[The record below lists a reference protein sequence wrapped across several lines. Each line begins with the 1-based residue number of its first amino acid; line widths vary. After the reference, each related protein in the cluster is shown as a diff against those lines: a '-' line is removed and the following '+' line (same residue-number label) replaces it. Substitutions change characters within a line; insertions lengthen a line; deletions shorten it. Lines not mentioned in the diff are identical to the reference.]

1 MKYPSQE
8 LPFKDIIENNAWQN
22 DDVFAMQR
30 LAGLNTMSL
39 RKMTIEGRKKAQ
51 DSYASISVYPPVSLL
66 NCTESD
72 SMTVIPNMCLDY
84 KKDHMNKTYDWDAA
98 MRRASGKESTFEEVN
113 FISIPEN
120 I

>member
-39 RKMTIEGRKKAQ
+39 RKMTIEGRKKA
-51 DSYASISVYPPVSLL
+51 
-66 NCTESD
+66 
-72 SMTVIPNMCLDY
+72 
-84 KKDHMNKTYDWDAA
+84 
-98 MRRASGKESTFEEVN
+98 
-113 FISIPEN
+113 
-120 I
+120 